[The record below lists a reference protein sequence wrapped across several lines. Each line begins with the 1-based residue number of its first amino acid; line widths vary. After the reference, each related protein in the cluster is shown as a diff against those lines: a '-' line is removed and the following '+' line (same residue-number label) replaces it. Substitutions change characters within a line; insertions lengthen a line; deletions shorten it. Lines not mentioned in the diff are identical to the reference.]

1 MKQKTCFSCKESSDI
16 TKFFKSSN
24 TSDGYHSWCKQCCK
38 KGNQISRDKVNSTI
52 EGRAKIFLQNAKKAA
67 VKRNNEFEI
76 EIYDIVDCWNSQEQ
90 ICAYSGKLMTLEVA
104 KPNSV
109 SIERIDSKIGYT
121 KNNTILV
128 CWAINRMKSDFCFED
143 FFEMCKSVTK
153 HLSDDSLNLQVG
165 PYK

>member
-1 MKQKTCFSCKESSDI
+1 MKEKTCFTCKESSDI
-16 TKFFKSSN
+16 TNFFKSSN
-24 TSDGYHSWCKQCCK
+24 TSDGYHSWCKKCCK
-38 KGNQISRDKVNSTI
+38 KGNQISRDKANSTI
-52 EGRAKIFLQNAKKAA
+52 EGRARVFLQNAKKAA

-76 EIYDIVDCWNSQEQ
+76 EISDIVDCWNAQEQ
-90 ICAYSGKLMTLEVA
+90 TCAYSGKLMTLEVA

-128 CWAINRMKSDFCFED
+128 CWAINRMKSDFSFED

-165 PYK
+165 AYK